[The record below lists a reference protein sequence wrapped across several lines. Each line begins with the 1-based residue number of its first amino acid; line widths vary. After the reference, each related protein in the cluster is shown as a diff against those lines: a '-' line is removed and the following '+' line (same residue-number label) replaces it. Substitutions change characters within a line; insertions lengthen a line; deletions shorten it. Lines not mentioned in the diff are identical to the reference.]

1 MKYLETD
8 EFKNSFF
15 ANDFVVIQI
24 DSDRC
29 EEWKVGINNVGD
41 ENGRQTVVDF
51 FKRIQECLIEK
62 IGVDFYGDH
71 AAKIIFAICIHS
83 IECWMLPFIGQH
95 KAHQMKLVNC
105 AQAVEKIVNTKGLS
119 INQKNYQ
126 DGKIYEMLTKEMTK
140 QKILQKKSEVNLGL
154 SVFIDHLKE
163 FSLGGFE

>member
-1 MKYLETD
+1 
-8 EFKNSFF
+8 
-15 ANDFVVIQI
+15 
-24 DSDRC
+24 
-29 EEWKVGINNVGD
+29 
-41 ENGRQTVVDF
+41 
-51 FKRIQECLIEK
+51 
-62 IGVDFYGDH
+62 
-71 AAKIIFAICIHS
+71 
-83 IECWMLPFIGQH
+83 
-95 KAHQMKLVNC
+95 MKLVNC